1 MGKRLLMVLFAAA
14 LVVAGCGDDD
24 ENGASGG
31 DASGDEVADLQL
43 SSSDLGEILVDADG
57 NTLYLFVPDAQ
68 GDSTCYDEC
77 EANWPI
83 VGELSSVGDGL
94 DAGLLGTTERT
105 TGDTQ
110 ATYNG
115 WPLYFFA
122 ADAAAGDTNGQG
134 VNDVWYVVD
143 AGGNAI
149 GAG

>member
-1 MGKRLLMVLFAAA
+1 MGKRLLALLFAAA
-14 LVVAGCGDDD
+14 LIAAGCGDDD
-24 ENGASGG
+24 DNDAGG
-31 DASGDEVADLQL
+31 DGSSGDGAADLQL
-43 SSSDLGEILVDADG
+43 SSSDLGDILIDADG
-57 NTLYLFVPDAQ
+57 NTLYLFVPDNQ

-83 VGELSSVGDGL
+83 VAELSSVGDGL

-115 WPLYFFA
+115 WPLYYFG

-134 VNDVWYVVD
+134 VNEVWYVID
-143 AGGNAI
+143 ADGNAI
-149 GAG
+149 SAG